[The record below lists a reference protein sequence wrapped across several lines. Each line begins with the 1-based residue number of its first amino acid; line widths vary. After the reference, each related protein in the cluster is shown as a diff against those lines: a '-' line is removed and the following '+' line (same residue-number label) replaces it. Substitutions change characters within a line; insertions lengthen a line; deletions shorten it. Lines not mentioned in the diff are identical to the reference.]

1 MQNQVRRKL
10 EQGNNLLG
18 MMHFT
23 GSPML
28 IEVMASAG
36 MDFVNRHGAQ
46 SDRHRAGG
54 ASHPRRRRC
63 GNRTV
68 RARPVGRSRL
78 DHEDAEPRRAGN
90 YHPPRHAGGLRGG
103 RRCRALRARR

>member
-28 IEVMASAG
+28 IEVMAGAG
-36 MDFVNRHGAQ
+36 MDFVNIDMEHSPIDTGLAA
-46 SDRHRAGG
+46 HLIRA
-54 ASHPRRRRC
+54 A
-63 GNRTV
+63 
-68 RARPVGRSRL
+68 
-78 DHEDAEPRRAGN
+78 DAAGIAGN
-90 YHPPRHAGGLRGG
+90 YHPARHAGGLRGG